1 MQLVPKG
8 ASDEL
13 QNKVDTATKRQGEIA
28 DRATKAIQQFKS
40 ATRRKASEIQDHYA
54 QVDTALEKLGRG

>member
-13 QNKVDTATKRQGEIA
+13 QNKVDTATKRQEEIA
-28 DRATKAIQQFKS
+28 DRATKAIRQFKS
-40 ATRRKASEIQDHYA
+40 ATRRKANAIQEHYA
-54 QVDTALEKLGRG
+54 QTDAALEKLGRG